1 VTPRIPPGT
10 RREIGLINWVIAVA
24 AGRVT
29 KTSPPALFLILGRHR
44 RLFRGWLRFAGR
56 LMPGGLL
63 PRRETELVI
72 LSVAHARDCSYEFE
86 HHARLAR
93 RVGVREDEVARLT
106 NGSVAGWSP
115 REKLILEATDQLLAS
130 RRLDE
135 STWDD
140 LRKHLGEPEVLELI
154 LLVGHYDMLAT
165 AIGVL
170 RIDPD

>member
-1 VTPRIPPGT
+1 MTPRIPPGT